1 LLRAVSLPNGRWTF
15 SDSLISVVYDG
26 ERMRNL
32 KIAAVCM
39 NSEAGEIERNL
50 DRIEAFVSRASDSG
64 AHLICFPE
72 LSITGYVLSD
82 PTRVY
87 SDMLPDQILGR
98 VAKMAQ
104 EKGLIIIAGLIE
116 MADGERPYI
125 SQVAVGPG
133 GLLGMHR
140 KSHLSPKEKE
150 IYQGGEKIEVFRHED
165 TIFGV
170 QLCYEAHFPEIS
182 TVMALKGAE
191 IIFMPHASPRG
202 NPREKLQSWLRHLP
216 SRAFDNAMY
225 VVACNQVGKTG
236 EGFRFPGVAVA
247 LGPAGNV
254 MAKYEGTHEEM
265 LMVDL
270 PSDEI
275 EEIRKHKMAY
285 FIPNRRPELY
295 SELSAKR
302 R

>member
-1 LLRAVSLPNGRWTF
+1 M
-15 SDSLISVVYDG
+15 VYDE

-39 NSEAGEIERNL
+39 NSKAGEIARNL
-50 DRIEAFVSRASDSG
+50 DRTEAFVSRASDLG

-72 LSITGYVLSD
+72 LSLTGYVLSD
-82 PTRVY
+82 PVRVY
-87 SDMLPDQILGR
+87 SDVRPDQILER
-98 VAKMAQ
+98 VSRMAQ

-116 MADGERPYI
+116 MADGEKPFI
-125 SQVAVGPG
+125 SQVAVGPE
-133 GLLGMHR
+133 GLLGIHR

-150 IYQGGEKIEVFRHED
+150 IYRAGEEIHVFCHGD

-202 NPREKLQSWLRHLP
+202 NPREKLRSWLRHLP
-216 SRAFDNAMY
+216 SRAFDNALF

-236 EGFRFPGVAVA
+236 EGFNFPGVVVA
-247 LGPAGNV
+247 LSPAGNV
-254 MAKYEGTHEEM
+254 MAKYVGTHEEM
-265 LMVDL
+265 LLVDL
-270 PSDEI
+270 QSDEI

-285 FIPNRRPELY
+285 FIPHRRPELY
-295 SELSAKR
+295 SELSAKSR
-302 R
+302 